1 MVGKIVMIV
10 RVVDYDLGENGIVYY
25 IFGNNRSVDLQTGDS
40 LFVIDGKI
48 GLVILNIRILD
59 REKVDQYLLFVVVID
74 GGKVFL
80 SSIVILII

>member
-1 MVGKIVMIV
+1 MIV

-25 IFGNNRSVDLQTGDS
+25 IFGNNRFVDLQTGDS
-40 LFVIDGKI
+40 LFVIDSKI
-48 GLVILNIRILD
+48 GLVIFNTRILD

>member
-48 GLVILNIRILD
+48 GLVIFNTRILD

>member
-1 MVGKIVMIV
+1 MIV

-25 IFGNNRSVDLQTGDS
+25 IFGNNRFVDLQTGDS

-48 GLVILNIRILD
+48 GLVIFNTRILD

-80 SSIVILII
+80 SSIVIFII

>member
-1 MVGKIVMIV
+1 MIV

-25 IFGNNRSVDLQTGDS
+25 IFGNNRFVDLQTGDS

-48 GLVILNIRILD
+48 GLVIFNTRILD

>member
-1 MVGKIVMIV
+1 MIV

-25 IFGNNRSVDLQTGDS
+25 IFGNNRFVDLQIGDS

-48 GLVILNIRILD
+48 GLVIFNTRILD

>member
-25 IFGNNRSVDLQTGDS
+25 IFGNNRLVDLQTGDS